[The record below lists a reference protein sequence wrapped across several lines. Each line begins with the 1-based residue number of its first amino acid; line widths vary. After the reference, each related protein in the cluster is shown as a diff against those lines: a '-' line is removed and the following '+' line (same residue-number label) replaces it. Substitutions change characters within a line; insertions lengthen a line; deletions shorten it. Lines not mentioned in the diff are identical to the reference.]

1 MVAPGRSG
9 PPPGVMGDIKTG
21 NKLRRKMNHVKRKRA
36 KDAARRE
43 ERYAF
48 KKEEAKN
55 PKLKEERL
63 RRNIPLTL
71 ERKRVWNEADNDT
84 EETGLGLSVDVE
96 RIKRAKKEEEDELNR
111 PLEEGEDDSEAPES
125 DNESVDS
132 MLESDNSG
140 DEDEDEEKDGDKDA
154 SRGRKKTSLRT
165 ATERATSP
173 TQSTRSTNLSLAPEA
188 LAAKFPTLFTEG
200 PPPTPKI
207 LITTGLNS
215 TLHDQAETLTEIFPN
230 SVYIRRNAH
239 RYSHKFSIREISKFA
254 TNRNFTTVVV
264 LNEDQKR
271 PSGLTMV
278 HLPVGPT
285 FHFTIS
291 NWIEGKRLPGHGRA
305 TEHWPE
311 LILNNFRTPLG
322 LLTAHLFRSLFPP
335 QPEFEGRQVVTL
347 HNQRDYIFVR
357 RHRYVFREKRE
368 TEKAVVGAD
377 GKEMLGVEGIRT
389 GLQELGPRFTLKL
402 RRVDKGI
409 QRASGQE
416 WEWKGGMEKTRTLFQ
431 LTRRPRR
438 LHVTNETHSMHS
450 PIDLPT
456 IAEIETL
463 TDLLSIRTN
472 AIKVV
477 RVKERF
483 AVKIGYAI
491 PPLEAENMKYI
502 AANSKI
508 PVPKVYANIV
518 DPETQK
524 RYVVMDFI
532 PGADLQILLPSLTPA
547 EKTKVSKRI
556 KEAVDE
562 LRTISPPGYFG
573 NLNSTPYIDG
583 VLSTPDKNPIISGLY
598 NDQEQ
603 MNQGILE
610 RLAQMQSPHYIHLL
624 QEMVNRTLKNHRT
637 VFTIE
642 LFLRSNC
649 FYAWGSTA
657 EEYNGRAKRDPR

>member
-1 MVAPGRSG
+1 MGLKGVGK
-9 PPPGVMGDIKTG
+9 PPPGVMGDEKTK

-63 RRNIPLTL
+63 KRNIPLTL
-71 ERKRVWNEADNDT
+71 ERKRIWNEADNDT

-111 PLEEGEDDSEAPES
+111 PFEEGEDDSEAPES

-132 MLESDNSG
+132 MLASD
-140 DEDEDEEKDGDKDA
+140 DEDEDEEKDGEQKE
-154 SRGRKKTSLRT
+154 SRMKNSLPT
-165 ATERATSP
+165 ATERATEP

-207 LITTGLNS
+207 LITTAINS
-215 TLHDQAETLTEIFPN
+215 NLHNEAEILTDLFPN
-230 SVYIRRNAH
+230 SVYIRRTAH

-264 LNEDQKR
+264 LQEDQKK

-285 FHFTIS
+285 FHFSIS
-291 NWIEGKRLPGHGRA
+291 NWVEGKRLPGHGRA

-322 LLTAHLFRSLFPP
+322 LLTAHLFRALFPP

-377 GKEMLGVEGIRT
+377 GKEMEGAQGIRT

-416 WEWKGGMEKTRTLFQ
+416 WEWKGGMEKQRTLFQ
-431 LTRRPRR
+431 L
-438 LHVTNETHSMHS
+438 
-450 PIDLPT
+450 
-456 IAEIETL
+456 
-463 TDLLSIRTN
+463 
-472 AIKVV
+472 
-477 RVKERF
+477 
-483 AVKIGYAI
+483 
-491 PPLEAENMKYI
+491 
-502 AANSKI
+502 
-508 PVPKVYANIV
+508 
-518 DPETQK
+518 
-524 RYVVMDFI
+524 
-532 PGADLQILLPSLTPA
+532 
-547 EKTKVSKRI
+547 
-556 KEAVDE
+556 
-562 LRTISPPGYFG
+562 
-573 NLNSTPYIDG
+573 
-583 VLSTPDKNPIISGLY
+583 
-598 NDQEQ
+598 
-603 MNQGILE
+603 
-610 RLAQMQSPHYIHLL
+610 
-624 QEMVNRTLKNHRT
+624 
-637 VFTIE
+637 
-642 LFLRSNC
+642 
-649 FYAWGSTA
+649 
-657 EEYNGRAKRDPR
+657 

>member
-1 MVAPGRSG
+1 
-9 PPPGVMGDIKTG
+9 MGDEKTG

-63 RRNIPLTL
+63 KRNIPLTL
-71 ERKRVWNEADNDT
+71 ERKRIWNEADNDT

-111 PLEEGEDDSEAPES
+111 PFEEGEDDSEAPES

-132 MLESDNSG
+132 MLASD
-140 DEDEDEEKDGDKDA
+140 DEGEEEEKDGEEKE
-154 SRGRKKTSLRT
+154 SRGRKKTSLPT
-165 ATERATSP
+165 ATERATEP

-188 LAAKFPTLFTEG
+188 LAAKFPTLFTSG

-207 LITTGLNS
+207 LITTAINS
-215 TLHDQAETLTEIFPN
+215 NLHNEAEILTDLFPN
-230 SVYIRRNAH
+230 SVYIRRTAH

-264 LNEDQKR
+264 LQEDQKK

-291 NWIEGKRLPGHGRA
+291 NWVEGKRLPGHGRA

-322 LLTAHLFRSLFPP
+322 LLTAHLFRTLFPP

-377 GKEMLGVEGIRT
+377 GKEMEGAEGIRT

-416 WEWKGGMEKTRTLFQ
+416 WEWKGGMEKQRTLFQ
-431 LTRRPRR
+431 L
-438 LHVTNETHSMHS
+438 
-450 PIDLPT
+450 
-456 IAEIETL
+456 
-463 TDLLSIRTN
+463 
-472 AIKVV
+472 
-477 RVKERF
+477 
-483 AVKIGYAI
+483 
-491 PPLEAENMKYI
+491 
-502 AANSKI
+502 
-508 PVPKVYANIV
+508 
-518 DPETQK
+518 
-524 RYVVMDFI
+524 
-532 PGADLQILLPSLTPA
+532 
-547 EKTKVSKRI
+547 
-556 KEAVDE
+556 
-562 LRTISPPGYFG
+562 
-573 NLNSTPYIDG
+573 
-583 VLSTPDKNPIISGLY
+583 
-598 NDQEQ
+598 
-603 MNQGILE
+603 
-610 RLAQMQSPHYIHLL
+610 
-624 QEMVNRTLKNHRT
+624 
-637 VFTIE
+637 
-642 LFLRSNC
+642 
-649 FYAWGSTA
+649 
-657 EEYNGRAKRDPR
+657 

>member
-1 MVAPGRSG
+1 
-9 PPPGVMGDIKTG
+9 MGDEKTG

-63 RRNIPLTL
+63 KRNIPLTL
-71 ERKRVWNEADNDT
+71 ERKRIWNEADNDT

-111 PLEEGEDDSEAPES
+111 PFEEGEDDSEAPES

-132 MLESDNSG
+132 MLASD
-140 DEDEDEEKDGDKDA
+140 DEDEEEEKDGEEKE
-154 SRGRKKTSLRT
+154 SRGGKKTSLPT
-165 ATERATSP
+165 ATERATEP

-188 LAAKFPTLFTEG
+188 LAAKFPTLFTSG

-207 LITTGLNS
+207 LITTAINS
-215 TLHDQAETLTEIFPN
+215 NLHDEAEILTDLFPN
-230 SVYIRRNAH
+230 SVYIRRTAH

-264 LNEDQKR
+264 LQEDQKK

-291 NWIEGKRLPGHGRA
+291 NWVEGKRLPGHGRA

-322 LLTAHLFRSLFPP
+322 LLTAHLFRTLFPP

-377 GKEMLGVEGIRT
+377 GKEMEGAEGIRT

-416 WEWKGGMEKTRTLFQ
+416 WEWKGGMEKQRTLFQ
-431 LTRRPRR
+431 L
-438 LHVTNETHSMHS
+438 
-450 PIDLPT
+450 
-456 IAEIETL
+456 
-463 TDLLSIRTN
+463 
-472 AIKVV
+472 
-477 RVKERF
+477 
-483 AVKIGYAI
+483 
-491 PPLEAENMKYI
+491 
-502 AANSKI
+502 
-508 PVPKVYANIV
+508 
-518 DPETQK
+518 
-524 RYVVMDFI
+524 
-532 PGADLQILLPSLTPA
+532 
-547 EKTKVSKRI
+547 
-556 KEAVDE
+556 
-562 LRTISPPGYFG
+562 
-573 NLNSTPYIDG
+573 
-583 VLSTPDKNPIISGLY
+583 
-598 NDQEQ
+598 
-603 MNQGILE
+603 
-610 RLAQMQSPHYIHLL
+610 
-624 QEMVNRTLKNHRT
+624 
-637 VFTIE
+637 
-642 LFLRSNC
+642 
-649 FYAWGSTA
+649 
-657 EEYNGRAKRDPR
+657 